1 MYPYFYFVIP
11 SYTLLAFIGG
21 TAALFLVYT
30 KLERYQVQFTSFL
43 YMALLCFL
51 GAIAGS
57 KILFAITQIPWLINN
72 FSFIN
77 LVLLIPQS
85 GFVFYGG
92 LFGVIAALMF
102 ATRKDADYR
111 RRVFRM
117 VVPSMPL
124 FHAFGRIGCFL
135 AGCCYGK
142 SLATPLMIGG
152 IELTRVPVQIL
163 ETFLEFIL
171 FIVITVI
178 EKKRANVDLLK
189 FYLIVYAIIRFCD
202 EFLRGDEIRGI
213 FFGLSTAQWISIAI
227 IVVYFIKDIMKK
239 RRLNV

>member
-1 MYPYFYFVIP
+1 M
-11 SYTLLAFIGG
+11 
-21 TAALFLVYT
+21 
-30 KLERYQVQFTSFL
+30 
-43 YMALLCFL
+43 
-51 GAIAGS
+51 
-57 KILFAITQIPWLINN
+57 
-72 FSFIN
+72 
-77 LVLLIPQS
+77 IPQS
-85 GFVFYGG
+85 GFVFSGG

-152 IELTRVPVQIL
+152 IELTRIPVQIL

-189 FYLIVYAIIRFCD
+189 FYLIVDAIIRFCD